1 MNNIKTAVLGGDI
14 RMLFCAK
21 ELASRGFEVSFCG
34 FDRAGEDC
42 GDAVRCRTV
51 KDAVK
56 GAAVVI
62 LPVPFSID
70 GCRLNSPFSSSDIRL
85 DDVLDSIMPTQLVLA
100 GVCPPGFL
108 EKADKLSLSVIDYM
122 KNEELTVKNAVSTA
136 EGALEIAMKELPVT
150 VHGTKTLVLGY
161 GRVGK
166 ATAAVFS
173 ALCSDVTVCA
183 RRGDALAWAYASGY
197 CTADMKDICRAVQN
211 KDIII
216 NTVPSLI
223 VDNNVLSFADKETL
237 IIDLASLPGGV
248 DYEAAARYGL
258 KFVHA
263 LSLPGKTAP
272 ETAGKNIAAS
282 VIGIMR
288 KKGVI

>member
-1 MNNIKTAVLGGDI
+1 MNHIKTAVIGGDI
-14 RMLFCAK
+14 RMLYCAA

-62 LPVPFSID
+62 LPVPFSVD
-70 GCRLNSPFSSSDIRL
+70 GCRLNAPFSLSDIRL
-85 DDVLDSIMPTQLVLA
+85 DEVLDAVMPTQLVSA
-100 GVCPPGFL
+100 GVCTPGFL
-108 EKADKLSLSVIDYM
+108 ERADKLSLSVIDYM
-122 KNEELTVKNAVSTA
+122 KDEELTVKNAVSTA
-136 EGALEIAMKELPVT
+136 EGALEIAIKELPVT

-166 ATAAVFS
+166 ATAAAFS
-173 ALCSDVTVCA
+173 ALCSEVTVCA
-183 RRGDALAWAYASGY
+183 RRGDALAWAYAEGY
-197 CTADMKDICRAVQN
+197 GISDMKDICRAVQN

-216 NTVPSLI
+216 NTVPALI
-223 VDNNVLSFADKETL
+223 VDNNVLSFADKKAL
-237 IIDLASLPGGV
+237 IIDLSSLPGGV
-248 DYEAAARYGL
+248 DSEAAANYGL
-258 KFVHA
+258 KLIHA

-272 ETAGKNIAAS
+272 KTAGVNIADA
-282 VIGIMR
+282 ITGIMR

>member
-1 MNNIKTAVLGGDI
+1 MNDIKIAVIGGDI
-14 RMLFCAK
+14 RMIFCARA
-21 ELASRGFEVSFCG
+21 LAERGCEVGFCG
-34 FDRAGEDC
+34 FDSGGADC

-62 LPVPFSID
+62 LPVPYSFD
-70 GCRLNSPFSSSDIRL
+70 GCRINAPFSSAEIRV
-85 DDVLDSIMPTQLVLA
+85 DDVLDAVNPTQLVLA
-100 GVCPPGFL
+100 GVCPPGFI
-108 EKADKLSLSVIDYM
+108 EKAEETGLSVIDYM
-122 KNEELTVKNAVSTA
+122 KDEELTVKNAIPTA
-136 EGALEIAMKELPVT
+136 EGALETAMRELPVT

-166 ATAAVFS
+166 AVSAAFS
-173 ALCSDVTVCA
+173 SLHSEVTVCA
-183 RRGDALAWAYASGY
+183 RHADALAWAYMNGHK
-197 CTADMKDICRAVQN
+197 TADMKDICRAVRD

-223 VDNNVLSFADKETL
+223 VDNNVLSFVKKDVL
-237 IIDLASLPGGV
+237 MIDLASVPGGV
-248 DYEAAARYGL
+248 DFEAAAHYGL
-258 KFVHA
+258 KAVHA

-272 ETAGKNIAAS
+272 VTAGENIADAVCS
-282 VIGIMR
+282 IMR